1 MSNLV
6 SPCCG
11 AEYSD
16 VDEYVS
22 NCCGA
27 YFLEPGFPDNEICTS
42 CGEHADAYEYECT
55 SCYESFQEP
64 ELDYEYKEQMK
75 ESIAEDRMDEAR
87 DMGIT

>member
-1 MSNLV
+1 MAELV

-16 VDEYVS
+16 DEIPIS

-27 YFLEPGFPDNEICTS
+27 LQEGDYDICRECKEHTDFYEYKCSNCDEWFEEPEVD
-42 CGEHADAYEYECT
+42 YEYE
-55 SCYESFQEP
+55 ER
-64 ELDYEYKEQMK
+64 MK

-87 DMGIT
+87 DMGE